1 MTNRNQIAH
10 VNPNMSTI
18 IWFDRLNVATK
29 RNKVDENAKS
39 NSVLSSRNFLK
50 YENRDQKYKEK
61 NIQCQW

>member
-10 VNPNMSTI
+10 VNPNMSTN
-18 IWFDRLNVATK
+18 IWFDGLNVATK

-50 YENRDQKYKEK
+50 YENRD
-61 NIQCQW
+61 